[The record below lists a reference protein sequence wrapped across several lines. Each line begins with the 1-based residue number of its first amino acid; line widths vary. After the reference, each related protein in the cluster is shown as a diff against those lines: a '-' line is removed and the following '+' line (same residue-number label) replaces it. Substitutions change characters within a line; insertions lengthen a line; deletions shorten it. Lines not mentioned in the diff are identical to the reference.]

1 MPLDIGAALVPPLIS
16 GVSVGGPPQRLVSR
30 ADGGVGT
37 YKCWASRCPSLAS
50 DSAVFLATP
59 ADGRSSRFSGLRA
72 GDMRSLSRS
81 SGMGTGRVKCLGDWL
96 GHTRRRRLAG
106 NCGLC
111 VVVVLVS

>member
-1 MPLDIGAALVPPLIS
+1 MQTSFTGGALSPNRKSLGCYHMPLDIGAALVPPLIS

-59 ADGRSSRFSGLRA
+59 ADGRSSRFSGLR
-72 GDMRSLSRS
+72 
-81 SGMGTGRVKCLGDWL
+81 LGI
-96 GHTRRRRLAG
+96 
-106 NCGLC
+106 C
-111 VVVVLVS
+111 VA